1 MSSND
6 RPADKEKIMKN
17 NLEAKLVL
25 FSEFLTLIEALKF
38 PHLRDL
44 IINITHAK
52 IHCSKKAEEPL
63 PKLILANIQNLYED
77 LSLKNRLI
85 KMLSIAEAKIV
96 EHKEALALQLSDIL
110 ALITKFLDGIT
121 NYQVNYKENPAGS
134 FIQIE
139 KIYLDL
145 SDLTKE
151 IVKTSIDRLRSEV
164 AKIKEEYLN
173 ELAEINGKKLRKD
186 ENAFVDDPEVIYQY
200 EDNAD
205 FV

>member
-1 MSSND
+1 
-6 RPADKEKIMKN
+6 
-17 NLEAKLVL
+17 V
-25 FSEFLTLIEALKF
+25 LIEALKF

-44 IINITHAK
+44 VINITHAK

-63 PKLILANIQNLYED
+63 PKLILANIQNLYDD

-85 KMLSIAEAKIV
+85 KMLNISEATII
-96 EHKEALALQLSDIL
+96 EYKESLVVQLNEIL
-110 ALITKFLDGIT
+110 ALITKFLDCIN

-164 AKIKEEYLN
+164 TRKKDDYTTELN
-173 ELAEINGKKLRKD
+173 EINGKKLLKNEDAYVD
-186 ENAFVDDPEVIYQY
+186 EPDIIYQY

>member
-1 MSSND
+1 V
-6 RPADKEKIMKN
+6 DKEKVMKN
-17 NLEAKLVL
+17 KLDAKLVL
-25 FSEFLTLIEALKF
+25 FSEFLVLIEALKF

-44 IINITHAK
+44 VINITHAK

-63 PKLILANIQNLYED
+63 PKLILANIQNLYDD
-77 LSLKNRLI
+77 LALKNRLI
-85 KMLSIAEAKIV
+85 KMLNISESNII
-96 EHKEALALQLSDIL
+96 EHKEALVLQLNDIL
-110 ALITKFLDGIT
+110 ALITKFLDCIN

-139 KIYLDL
+139 KIYLEL

-164 AKIKEEYLN
+164 AKIRVQYTN
-173 ELAEINGKKLRKD
+173 ELSEIIGKKLLKNESEIYVED
-186 ENAFVDDPEVIYQY
+186 QEIIYQY
-200 EDNAD
+200 EDTAD